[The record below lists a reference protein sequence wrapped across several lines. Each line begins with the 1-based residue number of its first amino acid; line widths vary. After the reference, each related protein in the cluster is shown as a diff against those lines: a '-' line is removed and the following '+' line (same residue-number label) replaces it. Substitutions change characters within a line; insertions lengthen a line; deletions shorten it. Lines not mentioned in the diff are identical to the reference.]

1 MPDGR
6 KDMSVQTGKH
16 AICGILRPFFLA
28 TVPLQCHGFK
38 HFLLHAR
45 AAFSGTLL
53 RRVDVQRQHLTDA
66 FALLAGVRQ
75 GDGRVGTQCNT
86 GFFAINTVFKIPE
99 TGTAW
104 FDQQIQ
110 TVGIGDFK
118 GFIRRL
124 EGADFCVG
132 KGYMGVTPLSN

>member
-1 MPDGR
+1 MLSR
-6 KDMSVQTGKH
+6 
-16 AICGILRPFFLA
+16 I
-28 TVPLQCHGFK
+28 
-38 HFLLHAR
+38 
-45 AAFSGTLL
+45 
-53 RRVDVQRQHLTDA
+53 
-66 FALLAGVRQ
+66 RQ

-124 EGADFCVG
+124 EDADFCVG